1 MVNHKWI
8 YRLYCQE
15 GLQVRIKR
23 RKKLASGVRVK
34 PPCASRVN
42 ERWTMYFVSDAPAGG
57 RRIRVLTLTDSFTR
71 ECLAIKVAQSLPAQ
85 AVTNAL
91 DEVIATRGQ
100 PQTIQVDTGSEFTSN
115 HFDAWAYL
123 RGIDL
128 DFIRPGK
135 PVENAFIES
144 FNGRLRDECLN
155 IHWFHSLDDARGT
168 IHDWRRDYN
177 ELRPH
182 YPLRDYLA
190 SEFAAKLLGPSP
202 GTPYNIARNSGPG
215 PGQ

>member
-1 MVNHKWI
+1 M
-8 YRLYCQE
+8 
-15 GLQVRIKR
+15 RIKR

-42 ERWTMYFVSDAPAGG
+42 ERWTMDFVSDALADGC
-57 RRIRVLTLTDSFTR
+57 RIRVLTLIDSFTR
-71 ECLAIKVAQSLPAQ
+71 ECLAIRVAHSLPAQ
-85 AVTNAL
+85 AVTDAL

-100 PQTIQVDTGSEFTSN
+100 PETIQVDNGSEFTSN

-144 FNGRLRDECLN
+144 FNGRTTSPALAGVVTSASPEAYAGKLRAQGMLSPRN
-155 IHWFHSLDDARGT
+155 RSIHTQRR
-168 IHDWRRDYN
+168 WR
-177 ELRPH
+177 
-182 YPLRDYLA
+182 
-190 SEFAAKLLGPSP
+190 K
-202 GTPYNIARNSGPG
+202 T
-215 PGQ
+215 